1 MSTPQVTITTTGID
15 TALRAIEAVQGPG
28 IRRAVGVAVAELAVI
43 PAVQPYP
50 DASGKK
56 MEFKTAKQRR
66 YIMRKIRLEEMK
78 LPYKRTYRLLQGWR
92 FQGSDTGA
100 TVTNTA
106 PHAELVVGEQQA
118 DYHKGTWK
126 TVLEY
131 ARDVE
136 STTAARVGEA
146 AAALYITRL
155 GIG

>member
-1 MSTPQVTITTTGID
+1 MTVPSVTITTTGID

-50 DASGKK
+50 GRSGRK
-56 MEFKTAKQRR
+56 MAIKSPAMRRLIFAKVKRGE
-66 YIMRKIRLEEMK
+66 I
-78 LPYKRTYRLLQGWR
+78 PYTRTYRLLQGWR
-92 FQGSDTGA
+92 FQGADTGA
-100 TVTNTA
+100 TVTNVA
-106 PHAELVVGEQQA
+106 PHAEVVVGEQQA

-136 STTAARVGEA
+136 ATSAVRVGEA